1 MARPLDDS
9 RPRSQ
14 ARTMAVLR
22 RVAAVTLLVAGCTGA
37 PVTVDRITVVNHTDY
52 DIQVHVTGR
61 DPGIWLPIAIV
72 EARSEDLA
80 RDVIDQ
86 GDRWTFR
93 FLYQGEP
100 LEETSL
106 TRGELEGGGW
116 RVAIPEAIGERL
128 SALGEPPS
136 D

>member
-1 MARPLDDS
+1 MAQLLDHS
-9 RPRSQ
+9 RS
-14 ARTMAVLR
+14 RTMAALR
-22 RVAAVTLLVAGCTGA
+22 RLAAVTLLVAGCSGA
-37 PVTVDRITVVNHTDY
+37 PATVDRITVVNPTDY
-52 DIQVHVTGR
+52 DIQVLVTGR
-61 DPGIWLPIAIV
+61 EQGIWLPIAIV

-116 RVAIPEAIGERL
+116 QVAIPEALGERL